1 MMSDFAYDCLQR
13 KRLAQQAKHRK
24 CGSKSKKCSLS
35 TDHMTQRQWK
45 QRNGEIVMINLNQPM
60 DWGAFKGLP
69 KHLQEEYLANL
80 QERFHINCSSL
91 SEMFNVH
98 KQTIRNYCKSTGLG
112 IDFPSGH
119 RMNAEQLLTWQRFLN
134 RESAEEQ
141 ETASRSQE
149 PDDEDTTEADKAC
162 VESESDTSFKG
173 KQGVS
178 QTTMTSFTLCFQG
191 KLDVN
196 MISNSLLRII
206 GNESSGEIKI
216 VCKLQ

>member
-1 MMSDFAYDCLQR
+1 M
-13 KRLAQQAKHRK
+13 
-24 CGSKSKKCSLS
+24 
-35 TDHMTQRQWK
+35 
-45 QRNGEIVMINLNQPM
+45 VNLNQPM
-60 DWGAFKGLP
+60 DWGSFKGLP

-91 SEMFNVH
+91 SEMFHVH

-112 IDFPSGH
+112 IDFPTGH

-134 RESAEEQ
+134 RDHADEQTEQQHQESDNEEVADV
-141 ETASRSQE
+141 EEAG
-149 PDDEDTTEADKAC
+149 TESDN
-162 VESESDTSFKG
+162 DTSFKD
-173 KQGVS
+173 KQCAN